1 MHYAEMIEHSLRTA
15 LRADRGY
22 SGNLVKNPLCSHW
35 RVSEWAAAYTL
46 DELAD
51 NLTLVP
57 RRMRPANDETAGLG
71 RNCETFERLR
81 TYAYRA
87 VRDYWG
93 PRTADALDRF
103 AADLGHV
110 AEEMQT
116 DYINPL
122 PHAELKAIARSV
134 ARWVWRNFD
143 PNTFRR
149 IQGARGRMK
158 GSAVKADL
166 LPQVIAMH
174 AQGHSQAVIADTLAV
189 TQQTISNWLRG
200 LHA

>member
-1 MHYAEMIEHSLRTA
+1 
-15 LRADRGY
+15 
-22 SGNLVKNPLCSHW
+22 
-35 RVSEWAAAYTL
+35 
-46 DELAD
+46 
-51 NLTLVP
+51 
-57 RRMRPANDETAGLG
+57 
-71 RNCETFERLR
+71 
-81 TYAYRA
+81 
-87 VRDYWG
+87 
-93 PRTADALDRF
+93 
-103 AADLGHV
+103 
-110 AEEMQT
+110 MQT

-189 TQQTISNWLRG
+189 TQPTISNWLRG